1 MDPKR
6 RPEQQRRC
14 GDEHE
19 RPFTVD
25 RQQTAARLKRE
36 GGGSPQTQLPGQHAH
51 VSACEEAFI
60 HYPDDAR
67 RRLATLG
74 DHKCV
79 KLPVKT
85 SHVCVRVKH

>member
-36 GGGSPQTQLPGQHAH
+36 GGGLHKRSFRGSTRTCRL
-51 VSACEEAFI
+51 V
-60 HYPDDAR
+60 
-67 RRLATLG
+67 RRLLFIILTTPG
-74 DHKCV
+74 DAWRHLV
-79 KLPVKT
+79 TTNV
-85 SHVCVRVKH
+85 